1 MRELTLFS
9 PGLALGHGLGGD
21 DHEYVYD
28 HRANANAALDLLSPS
43 SSMFG
48 LSPGMGCTAEEP
60 P

>member
-1 MRELTLFS
+1 MTLFS

-48 LSPGMGCTAEEP
+48 LSPGMGCIAEEP